1 MCDST
6 PGLHQARSLLFSAH
20 SSYLFLSW
28 AGFPSVFL
36 ALFLPQRDFFQS
48 RCRRLAQEL
57 YSYEDP
63 IADYSPATMNGVQI
77 PHTPIAVDFWSLR
90 RAASARLFF
99 LSHMHSDHTVGLS
112 STWARPL
119 YCSPITA
126 FLLHRRLQVSKQ
138 WIRALEVGESHVL
151 PLDEI
156 GRETVTVTL
165 MDANH
170 CPGSVMFLFEGYFG
184 TILYTG
190 DFRYTPSMLKEPAL
204 RVGKQIHTLYLD
216 NTNCNPALVLPSQE
230 EAARQIVELIRKH
243 PEHNVKIVVE
253 DATSLAQVGT
263 ITALFP
269 GEADQPPATGRPRW
283 LLATHGSP
291 WQPTCHCQRL
301 TAAQLRG
308 LYSLGKESLLE
319 QLALEFQTWVVLSPR
334 RLELVQLL
342 GLADVFT
349 VEETA
354 GRIQAVDHLEIC
366 RSAMLRWNQTHPT
379 IAVLPTSRKI
389 HSSHPD
395 IHVIPYSD
403 HSSYSELRAFVAA
416 LKPCQVVPI
425 VSRQPYWDYFQD
437 SLSPKLSVPLVPD
450 SVQQYMSS
458 SSRKPSILCLLLER
472 KLKKPRTQGV
482 VFESLEEDADQ
493 SQAVS
498 DSMRAENENLSGNLE
513 KQPSHHPLRIKKQLF
528 LDVCRKEWDGAVPF
542 PESQKILTAPLGFSV
557 HLRSTDEEFLSPD
570 SREET
575 GVGPHLVPRADNDG
589 SAASGNQRVWRG
601 QDSPQS
607 QSSEAVPLL
616 APEFGGP
623 ALKYLLTPVKFF
635 QAAFSSRGFDQQVEK
650 YHKSLPT
657 PDRRLQPHWIQ
668 HCSLEDSG

>member
-243 PEHNVKIVVE
+243 PEHNVKI
-253 DATSLAQVGT
+253 
-263 ITALFP
+263 
-269 GEADQPPATGRPRW
+269 
-283 LLATHGSP
+283 
-291 WQPTCHCQRL
+291 
-301 TAAQLRG
+301 G

>member
-6 PGLHQARSLLFSAH
+6 PGHHQARSLLFSAH

-36 ALFLPQRDFFQS
+36 ALFLPQRDFFQGC
-48 RCRRLAQEL
+48 CRRLAREL

-190 DFRYTPSMLKEPAL
+190 DFRFTPSMLKEPAL

-243 PEHNVKIVVE
+243 PEHNVKI
-253 DATSLAQVGT
+253 
-263 ITALFP
+263 
-269 GEADQPPATGRPRW
+269 
-283 LLATHGSP
+283 
-291 WQPTCHCQRL
+291 
-301 TAAQLRG
+301 G

-425 VSRQPYWDYFQD
+425 VSRQPYRDYFQD

-575 GVGPHLVPRADNDG
+575 GVGPHLVPRGDNDG

-601 QDSPQS
+601 QDSPRS

-623 ALKYLLTPVKFF
+623 ALKYLLTPVNFF